1 MEYELYHFG
10 IKGMKWGVRRF
21 QNKDGKIRNR
31 GKKKYKYQ
39 KDAKR
44 MSDRDLRRAV
54 NRLEMER
61 KYTQLTKGDINRGKK
76 YVDTIARTGLTV
88 AAATTTFIKIYENSD
103 KIKKII
109 NETMPKVKQLIKKI
123 KK

>member
-10 IKGMKWGVRRF
+10 IKGMKWGIRRF
-21 QNKDGKIRNR
+21 QNRDGTLTPQGKNR
-31 GKKKYKYQ
+31 YQ
-39 KDAKR
+39 KDVKR
-44 MSDRDLRRAV
+44 MSDRELRRAV

-61 KYTQLTKGDINRGKK
+61 KYTQLAKSDINRGKK
-76 YVDTIARTGLTV
+76 YIDTIAKTGLTV
-88 AAATTTFIKIYENSD
+88 AAATTTFIKIYENSN

-109 NETMPKVKQLIKKI
+109 NKTSPKVKQLIKKI